1 MDNFELHDEA
11 QRLADCNSSYQLAR
25 MYLTAARAQGD
36 GEAAAEVRLN
46 EAGDAASMHWLRPFS
61 SFDVGQKF
69 YSDQPAQQVPE
80 YVRLAMNEAFDIIV
94 ADANTEENYSAVRRI
109 ENALGWLNTGVATPQ
124 PEAGEQWVRC
134 EDRLPTE
141 VDEDFEG
148 RVWLCWPYRDFV
160 QRVTRRTTSFFDG
173 FWWMPTGLTRP
184 QPPKEQG
191 E

>member
-1 MDNFELHDEA
+1 MNNFELHNEA

-134 EDRLPTE
+134 AR
-141 VDEDFEG
+141 
-148 RVWLCWPYRDFV
+148 RVQKIRHDIEN
-160 QRVTRRTTSFFDG
+160 FDG
-173 FWWMPTGLTRP
+173 DRRGMYEALQDAEQELIEAAISDLPE
-184 QPPKEQG
+184 PPKGG